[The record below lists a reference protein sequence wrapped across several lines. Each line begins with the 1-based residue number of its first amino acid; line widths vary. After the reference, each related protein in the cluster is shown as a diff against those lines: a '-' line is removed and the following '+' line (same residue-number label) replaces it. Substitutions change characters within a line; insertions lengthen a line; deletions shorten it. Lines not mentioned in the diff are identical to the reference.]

1 MQADNGGKTRI
12 KAHLGAYSLTA
23 VRGKRGIAAWF
34 ESMPAGKDAGMR
46 GLSQKHK
53 NSGDPQNGR
62 RPDWNWIVLYRV
74 GRETSTGGV
83 ALDG

>member
-1 MQADNGGKTRI
+1 
-12 KAHLGAYSLTA
+12 
-23 VRGKRGIAAWF
+23 
-34 ESMPAGKDAGMR
+34 MPAGQTQGCVI
-46 GLSQKHK
+46 QKHK

-62 RPDWNWIVLYRV
+62 RPDWHWIVLYRV

>member
-1 MQADNGGKTRI
+1 
-12 KAHLGAYSLTA
+12 
-23 VRGKRGIAAWF
+23 
-34 ESMPAGKDAGMR
+34 MPAGKDAGMR

-62 RPDWNWIVLYRV
+62 RPDWQWIVLYRV